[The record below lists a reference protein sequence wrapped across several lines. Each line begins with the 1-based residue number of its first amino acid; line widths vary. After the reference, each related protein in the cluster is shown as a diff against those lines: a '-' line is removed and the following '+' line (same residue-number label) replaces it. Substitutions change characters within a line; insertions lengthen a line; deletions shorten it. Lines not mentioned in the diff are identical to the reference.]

1 MKLFRNLLADNE
13 GATAIE
19 YGLIAALV
27 AVAAIAAMSQLGTS
41 LSNTFTGVGD
51 EMNDAITES
60 QQSANGT

>member
-41 LSNTFTGVGD
+41 LSNTFSGVATSMD
-51 EMNDAITES
+51 NSLPAAAEEEE
-60 QQSANGT
+60 

>member
-41 LSNTFTGVGD
+41 LSNTFTGVGV

>member
-41 LSNTFTGVGD
+41 LSATFTGVGV

>member
-41 LSNTFTGVGD
+41 LSNTFTGVGA
-51 EMNDAITES
+51 EMDTAITN
-60 QQSANGT
+60 ANP

>member
-27 AVAAIAAMSQLGTS
+27 AVAAIGAMSQLGTS
-41 LSNTFTGVGD
+41 LTETFGQVST
-51 EMNDAITES
+51 EMQDAKTAGPIT
-60 QQSANGT
+60 TTP